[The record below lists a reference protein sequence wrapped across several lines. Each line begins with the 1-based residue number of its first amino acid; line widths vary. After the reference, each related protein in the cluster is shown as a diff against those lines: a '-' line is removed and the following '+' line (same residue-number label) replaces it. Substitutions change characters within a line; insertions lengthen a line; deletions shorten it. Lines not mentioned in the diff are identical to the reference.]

1 MSHLNSKICL
11 SVKGSVY
18 LSLYSDSHR
27 KWSSVLTPAD
37 FCFTLKP
44 SPNPRQQEQQQQ
56 FSKLPRYG
64 GCFSLRA
71 QPSAHHLHRS
81 CVLLTPFFAHLPY
94 GQLGLRFTL
103 VFFCFVHS
111 KQLGPF
117 IGHTAVAAFPGGGDP
132 PPARDA
138 RGSTV
143 GDTRSVHGAWTE
155 DEEAK
160 SGSARLD
167 SLRPKK

>member
-27 KWSSVLTPAD
+27 KWSSVLAPSD

-44 SPNPRQQEQQQQ
+44 SRNPRQQEQKEQ
-56 FSKLPRYG
+56 FSKLADLVAAFP
-64 GCFSLRA
+64 SALLS
-71 QPSAHHLHRS
+71 QPSAHNLPRS
-81 CVLLTPFFAHLPY
+81 SILLTPFFANLPY
-94 GQLGLRFTL
+94 GQLRLRFTL

-117 IGHTAVAAFPGGGDP
+117 MGHTAVAAFPGEGIHPLKVAACKGCQ
-132 PPARDA
+132 REHQ
-138 RGSTV
+138 G
-143 GDTRSVHGAWTE
+143 
-155 DEEAK
+155 
-160 SGSARLD
+160 
-167 SLRPKK
+167 

>member
-27 KWSSVLTPAD
+27 KWSSVLAPSD

-44 SPNPRQQEQQQQ
+44 SLNPRQREQKGQ
-56 FSKLPRYG
+56 FSKLADVVAA
-64 GCFSLRA
+64 F
-71 QPSAHHLHRS
+71 PSALWSQPPAHNLLCS
-81 CVLLTPFFAHLPY
+81 SILLTSFFANLPD

-117 IGHTAVAAFPGGGDP
+117 IGHTAVAAFPGGGKP
-132 PPARDA
+132 PQKVAASKGCQREHQ
-138 RGSTV
+138 G
-143 GDTRSVHGAWTE
+143 
-155 DEEAK
+155 
-160 SGSARLD
+160 
-167 SLRPKK
+167 